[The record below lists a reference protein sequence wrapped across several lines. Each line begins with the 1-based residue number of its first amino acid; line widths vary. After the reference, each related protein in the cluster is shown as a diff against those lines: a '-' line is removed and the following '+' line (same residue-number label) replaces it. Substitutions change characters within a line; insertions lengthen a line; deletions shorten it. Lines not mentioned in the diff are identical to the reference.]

1 MMRRRTFLSLIISIL
16 MVISLTPQLSFAAET
31 PSSGQITGFVPLE
44 NDSYYYEGDPMEEDI
59 TAKLPK
65 TIDVYID
72 GSDTSTPVNVRW
84 ESVESFDETDFY
96 FYSMK
101 PVWSDSYTLSPEL
114 SEVLDVP
121 WITVYKQE
129 PLSEMSEPMVT
140 EDEVPAIYVDEEEAE
155 AEYGEIGASN
165 EDPVNGSDDN
175 SAAFKILK
183 LFADDTYAANET
195 NTDKVYNYLTNTM
208 GLNTA
213 AACGVM
219 TNLNAESAMNPINLE
234 NTYNTLFGLTDAE
247 YTSRVDAGKGAYKTK
262 AGKSRNF
269 KTDYCGYGL
278 CQWTSLGRR
287 TNLLNKA
294 LGKNVSVGD
303 INMQMEFLSEELNGS
318 YSTVVNTLKS
328 VPNNAQGAYIAAFI
342 FCNSFEVPANTVNTA
357 ASRAKTCISSGGYWQ
372 KYTGNVGN
380 LSGTSALAL
389 SGYVYPKVLV
399 QGKGMTVKGFAISN
413 YNVTKLSAN
422 IKDSK
427 GTTKYSASATPG
439 TTVYSLYKF
448 DDDLKFSKLSTGTYT
463 YNISA
468 IDKSGKTV
476 KTTHTFTVKSSG
488 SNEKGV
494 GFCTEGNVQE
504 QPATQTETASTLTI
518 KSYNYP
524 KTLKKGKG
532 FSIKGK
538 VKSNY
543 ALRKVTIK
551 VIKVSDSKT
560 KLSTSKSL
568 TGSAKTYDIHK
579 LDSKIKFGRL
589 AKGTYRY
596 KVIGKD
602 KKKSKTLIN
611 KVFVVK

>member
-1 MMRRRTFLSLIISIL
+1 MRRRTFLSLIISIL

-342 FCNSFEVPANTVNTA
+342 FCNSFKVPANTVNTA

>member
-1 MMRRRTFLSLIISIL
+1 MRRRTFLSLIISIL